1 MKDRQPELK
10 NIPISMIKPN
20 PYQPRK
26 EFNKKSL
33 QELSQSIKSYG
44 VLQPISVR
52 EIKSD
57 CYELIAG
64 ERRLRA
70 TELAELEN
78 IPAIVVEYRD
88 KESAF
93 LALIENLQ
101 RDDLNFIEEAEG
113 YDNLIIDHGFTQ
125 QEIASKMGKSQS
137 TIANKLRLLK
147 LPEDIRKALLE
158 NNLTERHGRALL
170 KISDDELKR
179 EIIQKIIKNDLN
191 VSKTEALVDGIL
203 NDLTKTEEKQ
213 SKQKIKSMINVRI
226 YLNTIKK
233 AFSAIKDTGIDA
245 EYKEV
250 DKGDYVE
257 VMVKIPK

>member
-1 MKDRQPELK
+1 MKNKDAELK
-10 NIPISMIKPN
+10 LIPISMIKPN

-26 EFNKKSL
+26 NFNKKSL
-33 QELSQSIKSYG
+33 EELSQSIKSYG

-52 EIKSD
+52 EIKAGS
-57 CYELIAG
+57 YELIAG

-70 TELAELEN
+70 TEIAGLDT
-78 IPAIVVEYRD
+78 IPAIVLEFRD
-88 KESAF
+88 SESAF

-101 RDDLNFIEEAEG
+101 REDLSFIEEAEG
-113 YDNLIIDHGFTQ
+113 YQNLLVDHGFTQ
-125 QEIASKMGKSQS
+125 QEIANKMGKSQS

-147 LPEDIRKALLE
+147 LPEDIRKSLLE
-158 NNLTERHGRALL
+158 NNLSERHARALL
-170 KISDDELKR
+170 KISDNDLKR
-179 EIIQKIIKNDLN
+179 EIVSKIIKNDLN
-191 VSKTEALVDGIL
+191 VKKTESLIAGIL
-203 NDLTKTEEKQ
+203 NDLTAPKEEESQ
-213 SKQKIKSMINVRI
+213 QKIKSMINIRI

-257 VMVKIPK
+257 VMVRIPK